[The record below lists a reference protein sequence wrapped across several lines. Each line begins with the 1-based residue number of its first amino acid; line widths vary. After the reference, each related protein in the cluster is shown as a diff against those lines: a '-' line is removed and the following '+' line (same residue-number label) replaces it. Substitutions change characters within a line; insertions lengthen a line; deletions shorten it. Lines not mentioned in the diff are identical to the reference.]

1 MSNPQTDTPRP
12 GAPKPGAHLAAENPG
27 ATVSPSDVA
36 DAITEMLEK
45 LDEVAHHVAGSGSD
59 EPMSAAQLAALD
71 RQADLLERAHRVLAD
86 ALAAIDHA

>member
-1 MSNPQTDTPRP
+1 MTNAQPAP
-12 GAPKPGAHLAAENPG
+12 GAPKPGQHLSPSASG
-27 ATVSPSDVA
+27 APAQVTPSDVA

-45 LDEVAHHVAGSGSD
+45 LDEVSRQVAEGDDGS
-59 EPMSAAQLAALD
+59 PVSAEKLAALD